1 MLMFSLSTLCEERKD
16 AWAPFSTSA
25 PELSPIADKLD
36 DGVACRGFVLDFA
49 GDFARALV
57 FVYADGRDK
66 FLLPDHRLDAQA
78 CLQHRDGHH
87 PMRWIATAGRGAC
100 PDACG
105 TLGDRL
111 DIDDLMV
118 TIGMEHCR
126 ERMLPVAVDDVP
138 EANAIAVAQ
147 TDSHPGP
154 LHMRPERW
162 RHLPPLPI
170 EPGHAI
176 HLVAFP
182 VDHDGAVGLHAR

>member
-1 MLMFSLSTLCEERKD
+1 MPVVFG
-16 AWAPFSTSA
+16 
-25 PELSPIADKLD
+25 PEGV
-36 DGVACRGFVLDFA
+36 DGDQGLGTEAGLQA
-49 GDFARALV
+49 GD
-57 FVYADGRDK
+57 RD
-66 FLLPDHRLDAQA
+66 R
-78 CLQHRDGHH
+78 
-87 PMRWIATAGRGAC
+87 PMGWIAMAGRGAR
-100 PDACG
+100 PDARSA
-105 TLGDRL
+105 LGDRL
-111 DIDDLMV
+111 DIDDLMA